1 MKVLSIREPYATL
14 IKKKVKHIET
24 RSWKTN
30 YRGELYIYASKTKM
44 FREDAINKELMKLVS
59 LEELNYGYIICKC
72 KLVDCVLM
80 DQEFL
85 NSISKN
91 EAEFVCG
98 IYELGRYAW
107 IFEDIDEVELV
118 PAKGRL
124 NIWEYTA

>member
-1 MKVLSIREPYATL
+1 
-14 IKKKVKHIET
+14 
-24 RSWKTN
+24 
-30 YRGELYIYASKTKM
+30 M

-107 IFEDIDEVELV
+107 IFEDIDEVERI